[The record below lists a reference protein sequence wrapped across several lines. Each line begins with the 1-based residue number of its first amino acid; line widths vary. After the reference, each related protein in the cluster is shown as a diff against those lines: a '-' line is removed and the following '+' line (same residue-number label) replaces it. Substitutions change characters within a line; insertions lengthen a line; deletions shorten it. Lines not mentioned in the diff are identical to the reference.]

1 MIYFFFSKN
10 WRDVIGYEGFYRIS
24 NEGNILSLRENIYL
38 KPKQNRKLHYVRLS
52 KDGVRKQFC
61 VERLLEQH
69 FSELY
74 PVKNKSIEDLPGEI
88 WKDIR
93 GFEGKY
99 QCSNKGRIKTLSRD
113 YWAGRDYTCLRH
125 IEEAVLNPV
134 ISKRGYLRVDLRIG
148 SAEKHCQKWVHNLVA
163 RTFYDNYDMSLVPNH
178 IDGIKT
184 NNCIENL
191 ELVTTKENVHHAIR
205 TGLRKSK
212 GEDSAKALL
221 TNSQAKEIR
230 LAHIAGVSCKELA
243 IRFNVGIHVI
253 YCVIKNHNYK
263 DEDYQYKN
271 GKGSFV
277 QGA

>member
-69 FSELY
+69 FLELY
-74 PVKNKSIEDLPGEI
+74 PVKNKSIKDLPGEI

-99 QCSNKGRIKTLSRD
+99 QCSNKGRVKSLPRH
-113 YWAGRDYTCLRH
+113 YWTGRDNTCLRQVKGG
-125 IEEAVLNPV
+125 ILAQS
-134 ISKRGYLRVDLRIG
+134 ISNMGYLRVVLSMGR
-148 SAEKHCQKWVHNLVA
+148 EKRFCLKSVHSLVA
-163 RTFYDNYDMSLVPNH
+163 RTFYNNYDMSLVTNH

-191 ELVTTKENVHHAIR
+191 ELITAKENVRHAIR
-205 TGLRKSK
+205 TGLKK
-212 GEDSAKALL
+212 VNGEDNQRSLL
-221 TNSQAKEIR
+221 TNRQAKEIR
-230 LAHIAGVSCKELA
+230 LAYIAGVSRKELA

-253 YCVIKNHNYK
+253 RCVIKNHNYK
-263 DEDYQYKN
+263 DENYQYKN
-271 GKGSFV
+271 GKGSFI
-277 QGA
+277 